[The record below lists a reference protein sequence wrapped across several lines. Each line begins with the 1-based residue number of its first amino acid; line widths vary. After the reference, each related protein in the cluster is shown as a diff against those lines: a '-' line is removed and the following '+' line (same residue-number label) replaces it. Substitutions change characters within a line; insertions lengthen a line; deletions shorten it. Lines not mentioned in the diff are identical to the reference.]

1 MMAKRRDR
9 LTSGEEGYN
18 IEAAGRTK
26 TDLSCSNEENTRERL
41 IYFFLTTYARH
52 ILKNIQINFR
62 EPKAT
67 GASSFLAQ
75 MRHRKTL
82 PMASPQRGW
91 TGGAQ
96 LDKLHAP
103 GCPWPACSK
112 QRIHVKPRALV
123 ESATRLTGSEDHRSK
138 LKNPSSGW
146 MIEHHPKRPGGDRG
160 PSAVPGSGNGSFQ
173 CPKSCC
179 LIGNWFLKS
188 LNLYIKN
195 TCLTRGPGNTVYRQ
209 T

>member
-1 MMAKRRDR
+1 MSGETGFVNSCSSYLTRLGTNPGGLRACSLLPCGRKKLPFLPMMAKRRDR

-52 ILKNIQINFR
+52 TLKNIQINFR

-82 PMASPQRGW
+82 PMASPQRG
-91 TGGAQ
+91 
-96 LDKLHAP
+96 
-103 GCPWPACSK
+103 
-112 QRIHVKPRALV
+112 
-123 ESATRLTGSEDHRSK
+123 
-138 LKNPSSGW
+138 
-146 MIEHHPKRPGGDRG
+146 
-160 PSAVPGSGNGSFQ
+160 
-173 CPKSCC
+173 
-179 LIGNWFLKS
+179 
-188 LNLYIKN
+188 
-195 TCLTRGPGNTVYRQ
+195 
-209 T
+209 